1 MQRDSD
7 QSRIILNILESVHR
21 DGECSQ
27 RSRASEVGIALG
39 LVNAYLKFCIQKGYL
54 KAKKIPA
61 RSYQYMLTPKGFL
74 EKSRLAMSRLSDS
87 LEFVRGARA
96 EYALVFEEAQARGW
110 KNVVIVSASSLA
122 EICTLCAL
130 ERDIRVVAIVDRKTS
145 DERMLGVAIH
155 RDFAGIGEPFDGAIL
170 ADLHTPTDTIRWA
183 LPLIGADRLLLPAF
197 LRPHAPRMEAA
208 Q

>member
-1 MQRDSD
+1 MQRDSE

-39 LVNAYLKFCIQKGYL
+39 LVNAYLKFCLQKGYL

-61 RSYQYMLTPKGFL
+61 RSYQYMLTPKGFM

-87 LEFVRGARA
+87 LDFVRATRA
-96 EYALVFEEAQARGW
+96 EYALVFEQAQARGW
-110 KNVVIVSASSLA
+110 KNVVILSASPLA
-122 EICTLCAL
+122 EICALCAL
-130 ERDIRVVAIVDRKTS
+130 ERDIRVVGIIDRKAGE
-145 DERMLGVAIH
+145 ERMLGVPVHHAFGEM
-155 RDFAGIGEPFDGAIL
+155 REPFDGAIL
-170 ADLHTPTDTIRWA
+170 ADIHTPADSIRWA
-183 LPLIGADRLLLPAF
+183 LSEIGAERLLMPAF

>member
-1 MQRDSD
+1 MQRDAE
-7 QSRIILNILESVHR
+7 QSRIILDILESVHR

-61 RSYQYMLTPKGFL
+61 RSYQYMLTPKGFM
-74 EKSRLAMSRLSDS
+74 EKSRLALSRLSDS
-87 LEFVRGARA
+87 LDFVRATRA

-110 KNVVIVSASSLA
+110 KTVVIVSASPLA
-122 EICTLCAL
+122 EICALCAL
-130 ERDIRVVAIVDRKTS
+130 ERDIRVVGIVDRKTPE
-145 DERMLGVAIH
+145 DRMLGVPVH
-155 RDFAGIGEPFDGAIL
+155 RGFEAMGEAFDGAIL
-170 ADLHTPTDTIRWA
+170 ADIHTPSDSIRWA
-183 LPLIGADRLLLPAF
+183 LPHLGAERLLMPAF
-197 LRPHAPRMEAA
+197 LKPHAPRMEAA

>member
-7 QSRIILNILESVHR
+7 QSRIVLDILESVHR

-61 RSYQYMLTPKGFL
+61 RSYQYMLTPKGFM

-87 LEFVRGARA
+87 LDFVRGARA

-130 ERDIRVVAIVDRKTS
+130 ERDIRVVSIVDRKAGE
-145 DERMLGVAIH
+145 ERMLGVPVH
-155 RDFAGIGEPFDGAIL
+155 RSFAEIGEGFDGAIL
-170 ADLHTPTDTIRWA
+170 ADIQNPADSIRWA
-183 LPLIGADRLLLPAF
+183 LSEIGPERLLLPAF